1 MSRRRD
7 SRPSS
12 RLPPQGTRRRARLR
26 LPRLRLPSRRSIRL
40 GTSALVG
47 AVAAA
52 WLLSLAWPLKDRSAA
67 PRQEITPATLAEKP
81 RRPIT
86 VLVIGIDA
94 DRIGAGM
101 NGAAPAG
108 PANSDALMLI
118 RVNPQGPLQVLNLPP
133 ELAIS
138 LPGEKKP
145 VALGSLYRRGGVAL
159 VADTVRELV
168 GMEDPKPD
176 RYLVLSRGAM
186 RDLVNGLDGL
196 ELNPPRKM
204 KYADKTLKYR
214 IDLLPGLQQ
223 MGGAQVEQMLRFR
236 DRWLGEPGR
245 RANHQVV
252 QTALRQRMARPEQL
266 AGLPTLLAGL
276 RDKVDTNLGSRE
288 TLSLIAAALDDGR
301 PVQFSSLPLD
311 PAKKEHG
318 SLRQLAKTMPQPFW
332 VAPPAPKPG
341 EAGDSGKQESDGGP

>member
-12 RLPPQGTRRRARLR
+12 RRPPQGTRRLARLR
-26 LPRLRLPSRRSIRL
+26 LPRLRLPSRRSLRL

-204 KYADKTLKYR
+204 KYEDKTLKYR

-266 AGLPTLLAGL
+266 ATGLPAAGTALLRQWRVPLLGLIQWGGRWDPEARRHDGLPWLGALAAGAIPPGTEPGSEELDLLAC
-276 RDKVDTNLGSRE
+276 LGRRW
-288 TLSLIAAALDDGR
+288 SLLD
-301 PVQFSSLPLD
+301 
-311 PAKKEHG
+311 
-318 SLRQLAKTMPQPFW
+318 
-332 VAPPAPKPG
+332 
-341 EAGDSGKQESDGGP
+341 SD